1 MNRDMREMLN
11 SPATTDEV
19 MDVEMPFLDAFRRNG
34 TQGVDQLRQQ
44 DVQNASQPETVQPEA
59 ELQEQEPELETPREN
74 PQPGSAT
81 PPEGPD
87 VVAGDD
93 QRSAEREEE
102 LLVPDHEPEEG
113 DDERVAQSSPSPQSR
128 FSRGGTTSGTG
139 AGGTSADPAGAV
151 PGPPEHDSDTLDTAV
166 TEDGL
171 SEAAALATVAPPV
184 STSPASSEA
193 STTTTPTSLTL
204 TDHQNAVQSAA
215 TKGGSGGTD
224 DTAALPQSGFRLDGV
239 KSQPAVRA
247 LPEPVVSAL
256 REQLR
261 AAAVRELQVSDVAAR
276 DFAGR
281 LSQASLVTAFLLARF
296 DLGLSMDPATHRAA
310 ELFRA
315 QDPLLGAMATRM
327 EALEK
332 LEHEHVSGL
341 RVLREQLSK
350 VAETSAVIEQALAY
364 SIADD
369 TVNFLRGSHN
379 IHDAPLGHKDAI
391 FVRDRAREATRK
403 QLKLEREREGRPI
416 R

>member
-1 MNRDMREMLN
+1 MNRDMKEMLN

-44 DVQNASQPETVQPEA
+44 DVQNDPQPETVQPEG
-59 ELQEQEPELETPREN
+59 EPQEQESEFEIPREN
-74 PQPGSAT
+74 PEPGSAT

-87 VVAGDD
+87 VAAGND
-93 QRSAEREEE
+93 QLAAEQEEA
-102 LLVPDHEPEEG
+102 LLEPDHEPAEG
-113 DDERVAQSSPSPQSR
+113 DDERAAQSSPSSQSR
-128 FSRGGTTSGTG
+128 LSRGGTTSGTG

-151 PGPPEHDSDTLDTAV
+151 PGPPEPDSDTLDTAV
-166 TEDGL
+166 TDDGL
-171 SEAAALATVAPPV
+171 SEAAALVTVAPPA
-184 STSPASSEA
+184 SASPASSEA
-193 STTTTPTSLTL
+193 SSTTPTSLTL
-204 TDHQNAVQSAA
+204 TDHQDAVQSAA
-215 TKGGSGGTD
+215 TKGGSGATND
-224 DTAALPQSGFRLDGV
+224 SAALPQSGFRLDGV

-261 AAAVRELQVSDVAAR
+261 AAAVRELQVSDAAAR

-296 DLGLSMDPATHRAA
+296 DLDLSMDPATHRAA

-350 VAETSAVIEQALAY
+350 VVETSAVIEQALAY